1 MVLRYKLN
9 IECHSKVGHCD
20 QNNFMKSYVIILQ
33 KENFTILMRKAMRET
48 VAVFLRRRCQA
59 LIL

>member
-20 QNNFMKSYVIILQ
+20 QNNFMKSYIIIL
-33 KENFTILMRKAMRET
+33 KKVNFTILTRKAMQET
-48 VAVFLRRRCQA
+48 VAVF
-59 LIL
+59 